1 MEAILIGKGE
11 KERKALLT
19 TRELLILKM
28 MSRGNASKQIA
39 AMLYISTQ
47 TINKHLKNSYRK
59 LDAHNKIGAL
69 RNTGLM

>member
-1 MEAILIGKGE
+1 MEALLIGKGE

-28 MSRGNASKQIA
+28 VARGYASKQIA
-39 AMLYISTQ
+39 AMLYNSTQ

-59 LDAHNKIGAL
+59 LNAHNRIEAL
-69 RNTGLM
+69 RNAGLI